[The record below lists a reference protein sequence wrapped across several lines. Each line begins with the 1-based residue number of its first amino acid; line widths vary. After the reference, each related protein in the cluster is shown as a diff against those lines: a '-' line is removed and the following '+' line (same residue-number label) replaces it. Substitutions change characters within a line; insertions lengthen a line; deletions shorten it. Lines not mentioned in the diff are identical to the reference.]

1 MFFPVSCGDRGGRE
15 MEQDGVDTA
24 APQDAG
30 TSIPDA
36 GGVADGCVRNNS
48 KNKTGGHKAR
58 DFRDEKETHLEGR
71 WATDTNCKMIS
82 NLLKAVRDVLLFETM
97 AKAH

>member
-1 MFFPVSCGDRGGRE
+1 MDVS
-15 MEQDGVDTA
+15 
-24 APQDAG
+24 G
-30 TSIPDA
+30 TIL
-36 GGVADGCVRNNS
+36 
-48 KNKTGGHKAR
+48 KTKQEVTKLKTR